1 MNKSMATTLIS
12 MILIL
17 MIITISIILK
27 FSSSII
33 DNIAGN
39 VTKNTIDKNILN
51 TTSPDYNYTP
61 NNHVAYTNTTSENNT
76 NENTS
81 SHNEVAY
88 TNSIQN
94 VISVENTITTHNN
107 TTSNST
113 VDYRNT
119 VTPPPAENEIKGR
132 FANTGVVPGLH
143 SGIQQ
148 AVITTDDVYELFLN
162 QYSISKYIPGI
173 DNYMSEQF
181 FRKNNLGI
189 IYIPLEEGQNFEI
202 EKQGESNG
210 TIYINLKL
218 NPSYSDNEKTNG
230 MLVLVELE
238 KTTTKLQVTS

>member
-12 MILIL
+12 MILVL

-27 FSSSII
+27 FSNSII

-39 VTKNTIDKNILN
+39 ATKNTIDKNILN

-61 NNHVAYTNTTSENNT
+61 NNHVAYTNTSSENNT
-76 NENTS
+76 YENTS
-81 SHNEVAY
+81 SYNEVAY
-88 TNSIQN
+88 TNSMQN
-94 VISVENTITTHNN
+94 AITVENTVSYNN

-113 VDYRNT
+113 VEYRNT
-119 VTPPPAENEIKGR
+119 VTTPPAENEIKGR

-143 SGIQQ
+143 GGIQQ

-173 DNYMSEQF
+173 DSYMSEQF

-218 NPSYSDNEKTNG
+218 NPSYSNSEKTNG

-238 KTTTKLQVTS
+238 KTTTNLQVTS

>member
-61 NNHVAYTNTTSENNT
+61 NNDVAYTNTTSENNT

-88 TNSIQN
+88 TNSI
-94 VISVENTITTHNN
+94 
-107 TTSNST
+107 
-113 VDYRNT
+113 
-119 VTPPPAENEIKGR
+119 

-143 SGIQQ
+143 GGIQQ

-173 DNYMSEQF
+173 DSYMSEQF

-218 NPSYSDNEKTNG
+218 NPSYSNREKTNG

-238 KTTTKLQVTS
+238 KTTTNIQVTS